1 MAYDA
6 MHAVTG
12 PYAFEILEKRLGAK
26 PGTVRNGIPKPDF
39 GGAKPDPSL
48 TRAPQLVA
56 TMNAPDAPDFG
67 AASDGDGDR
76 NMVLGRNFFV
86 TPSDSLAV
94 LADNVKLAPG
104 YKNGL
109 AGIARSMPTSEA
121 ADKVAKALGVTC
133 YETPTGWKYF
143 GNLLDAGLATLCGE
157 ESFGTG
163 SNHVREKDG
172 LWAILFWLNI
182 LAARKQT
189 VPDIV
194 RAHWKRYG
202 RSYYVRYDYE
212 NVTVDSA
219 NAVMDRVRSQ
229 FATLPGTKLD
239 GRTVATADEFS
250 YLDPVDGS
258 LSTHQGL
265 RIIFTDAS
273 RILFRLSGTGTAGAT
288 IRLYIESPEMDEKK
302 QNQQATAVLQGLFDA
317 AIRVSEL
324 HGRTGRTAP
333 NVIT

>member
-1 MAYDA
+1 

-26 PGTVRNGIPKPDF
+26 KGTVRNGIPKPDF

-48 TRAPQLVA
+48 TRAPELVA
-56 TMNAPDAPDFG
+56 TMRAKDAPDFG

-76 NMVLGRNFFV
+76 NMILGRDFFV
-86 TPSDSLAV
+86 TPSDSLAI

-121 ADKVAKALGVTC
+121 ADKVAAAAGVQC

-182 LAARKQT
+182 LAVRKQS
-189 VPDIV
+189 VAEIV

-202 RSYYVRYDYE
+202 RSYYARYDYE
-212 NVTVDSA
+212 NVATVA
-219 NAVMDRVRSQ
+219 GNAVMDSVRASL
-229 FATLPGTKLD
+229 ATLPGTKLD
-239 GRTVATADEFS
+239 GRVVETADEFS

-265 RIIFTDAS
+265 RIIFADGS

-288 IRLYIESPEMDEKK
+288 IRLYIESPELDPAK
-302 QNQQATAVLQGLFDA
+302 QDRSAPEVLSGLFDA